1 MPGSLRVDPAFNDLL
16 DARGPIGERLL
27 EATRE
32 MALACGALYALRAP
46 EAAALHELLETAQDR
61 ALAAWTAAFVVA
73 LERFEAQHSGVHV
86 REPVPLRRW

>member
-1 MPGSLRVDPAFNDLL
+1 VAGSLRVDPAFGVLL

-27 EATRE
+27 EGTRE
-32 MALACGALYALRAP
+32 MGLACAGLYDLRPP
-46 EAAALHELLETAQDR
+46 EAAALHELLEAAQDR
-61 ALAAWTAAFVVA
+61 ALAAWTAAFVQA